1 MSIKEMREKTGLSQ
15 SKFAKILDIP
25 TINISRWEQGVSKP
39 PKYVEK
45 LIEKNLKAHR
55 FIMEVNYARQRFT
68 RT

>member
-45 LIEKNLKAHR
+45 LIEKELKH
-55 FIMEVNYARQRFT
+55 IGLL
-68 RT
+68 